1 LSINPALKDYADELL
16 NSVRI
21 TVGEDGIPFI
31 YAMPHPLLSQE
42 IPDKRDWSAVVRPKK
57 ESLEKIKALTDVL
70 VKRAM
75 GSDTPEEFWARATSE
90 DGDIYK
96 ITQNLFD
103 EQKKLKD
110 QFSQWSIN
118 LLNEVTENKQETPSS
133 AEEFRLYD
141 TETRQPTWL
150 SLWGEGLRDL
160 ASPAVRP
167 FMGMNDLDSHDAWG
181 HIGTGRGFDRHG
193 EYTNMLAMFS
203 LMDRWAEEEGI
214 PREELL
220 KLKARWFN
228 TFEFSRIDGEFKQ
241 PMSEIRQQDNGYI
254 MEFAIGN
261 AFDFATPEELEE
273 LLSLIDDGNT
283 HDTGRSKG
291 LASTS
296 PSQLGKIAKTDIVRQ
311 SLKSINADNDIRQ
324 SGLRSRTEKNNDR
337 DNKVIDVYLNSE
349 MTIQEI
355 AEQEGLSLDTVTGIL
370 RQARKRGEISGKRK
384 GGQRGDD
391 RETIPRNRRII
402 DAYLNT
408 ELPMSQI
415 AKQEGLSL
423 DAVTEVLKNARKRG
437 EISDK
442 RKGGPK
448 KRQTVSSG
456 SRDPRSVQ
464 EFDKSFEEKYGEEP
478 QYGSGDCFFSA
489 ISKAQEL
496 ADVYDNVRVVHGVPL
511 GTGGEAE
518 GIRYPHAWVEFTQNI
533 GGIDIEFIADFS
545 NGNEVVVPKELYYKI
560 GNIDPEFNRAY
571 SIDEIEEKIEEN
583 GHAGPW

>member
-1 LSINPALKDYADELL
+1 MEWMGLVYDYEGNILDIIELL
-16 NSVRI
+16 DTSDRTQVLNN
-21 TVGEDGIPFI
+21 DG
-31 YAMPHPLLSQE
+31 S
-42 IPDKRDWSAVVRPKK
+42 RP
-57 ESLEKIKALTDVL
+57 
-70 VKRAM
+70 
-75 GSDTPEEFWARATSE
+75 
-90 DGDIYK
+90 
-96 ITQNLFD
+96 
-103 EQKKLKD
+103 
-110 QFSQWSIN
+110 
-118 LLNEVTENKQETPSS
+118 
-133 AEEFRLYD
+133 
-141 TETRQPTWL
+141 
-150 SLWGEGLRDL
+150 EGLRSRTGGEIVPFGQAAKTTLDRIADTDAL
-160 ASPAVRP
+160 RNKRMEVLYGDVVDFPEVQRRKQNQEKIDAIPEIYDYSRYLEGQGVPRKRAREIMDILEDAAVRN
-167 FMGMNDLDSHDAWG
+167 FDSEDNLEDFLADVRKR
-181 HIGTGRGFDRHG
+181 ILSMIDRGLFERG
-193 EYTNMLAMFS
+193 EN
-203 LMDRWAEEEGI
+203 
-214 PREELL
+214 
-220 KLKARWFN
+220 
-228 TFEFSRIDGEFKQ
+228 
-241 PMSEIRQQDNGYI
+241 EIRSEDAEDWWYSQD
-254 MEFAIGN
+254 AIERLTSKVLTSVI
-261 AFDFATPEELEE
+261 ARDVEDSEKMDELVEMTSKWE
-273 LLSLIDDGNT
+273 LDLF
-283 HDTGRSKG
+283 REVV
-291 LASTS
+291 
-296 PSQLGKIAKTDIVRQ
+296 DIERN
-311 SLKSINADNDIRQ
+311 KEGGI
-324 SGLRSRTEKNNDR
+324 RSRTEKNKYR

-370 RQARKRGEISGKRK
+370 RQARKRGEISGKRIRA
-384 GGQRGDD
+384 QRGDD
-391 RETIPRNRRII
+391 RETLSRDNRIVN
-402 DAYLNT
+402 AYLNT

-423 DAVTEVLKNARKRG
+423 DVVTGILRRARIRG

-496 ADVYDNVRVVHGVPL
+496 ADVYDNVRVIHGVPL